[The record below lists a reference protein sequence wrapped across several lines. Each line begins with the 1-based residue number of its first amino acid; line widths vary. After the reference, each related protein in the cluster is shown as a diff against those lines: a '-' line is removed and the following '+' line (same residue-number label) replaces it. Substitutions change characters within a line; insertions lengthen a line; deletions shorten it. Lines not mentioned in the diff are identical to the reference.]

1 MCFGGGKE
9 GALLECREITTS
21 AIFLRALGE
30 GTLGVDSGDLTR
42 LALGVPASL
51 AFPFNR
57 EHKGIQISSESESE
71 CGLGMLELCLALGL
85 GRSLTGEGS
94 TDEMIGED
102 VDPIQTMCVD
112 CAHGGVY
119 ECGPVA

>member
-57 EHKGIQISSESESE
+57 ERKGIKISSESESE

-85 GRSLTGEGS
+85 GRGLTGEGS

-102 VDPIQTMCVD
+102 
-112 CAHGGVY
+112 GGRLDEFSV
-119 ECGPVA
+119 ERCRAGAMN